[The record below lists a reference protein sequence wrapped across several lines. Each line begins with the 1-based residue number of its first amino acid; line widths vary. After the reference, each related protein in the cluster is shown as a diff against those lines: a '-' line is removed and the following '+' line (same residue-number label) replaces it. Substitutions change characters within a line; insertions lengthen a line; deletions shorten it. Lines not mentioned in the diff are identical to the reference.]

1 MNLRAEAFKKRALR
15 YESAASVATDPD
27 ARRAYLDLARQLH
40 EMAKQAEAF
49 ERAAKL
55 RHGIWWPEPL
65 PPPER

>member
-15 YESAASVATDPD
+15 YERAASLATDPD
-27 ARRAYLDLARQLH
+27 ARRAYLDLARQSH

-65 PPPER
+65 PRR